1 MNKADIKK
9 VIKAK
14 PSEEQ
19 IIETTLS
26 IVEQDEST
34 YIDLL
39 LDKRPKIGRAV
50 QLFLTGTSRVEIGSM
65 LGVQASTVSRWLNDP
80 NIKKYMREFQLEEG
94 RIIKARMHASSA
106 SALDKMVKL
115 LDSPIDGVAL
125 QAAKDLLD
133 RAGHK
138 PKQEVKKEVVIKTFE
153 EQLLDVIG
161 GDLIDVDFEE
171 VIDE

>member
-1 MNKADIKK
+1 MNKKDIKK

-14 PSEEQ
+14 PTEEQ
-19 IIETTLS
+19 EIETMLAL
-26 IVEQDEST
+26 VEEDKSS

-39 LDKRPKIGRAV
+39 LDKQPKIGRAV
-50 QLFLTGTSRVEIGSM
+50 QLFLAGGHTRAEIGNM
-65 LGVQASTVSRWLNDP
+65 LGVQAATVSKWLNNPDV
-80 NIKKYMREFQLEEG
+80 KLYMKEFQAEEAK
-94 RIIKARMHASSA
+94 IIKARMHASSA

-138 PKQEVKKEVVIKTFE
+138 PKQEVKKEVTVKTFE
-153 EQLLDVIG
+153 QQLGELV
-161 GDLIDVDFEE
+161 GDEFIDVEYEE
-171 VIDE
+171 VN